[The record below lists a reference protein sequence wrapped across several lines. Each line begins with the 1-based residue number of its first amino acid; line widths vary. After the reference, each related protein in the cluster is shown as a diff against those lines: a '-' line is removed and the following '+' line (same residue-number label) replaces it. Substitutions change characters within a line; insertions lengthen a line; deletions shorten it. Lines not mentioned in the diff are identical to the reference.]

1 MERWMFSRL
10 RWIPVWM
17 LFGGGMINYMDRSAL
32 SIAAPLMMRDLH
44 LDTVQLGFIFSS
56 FFAGY
61 ALFNFLGGYASD
73 VFGPKRVFTVSMTM
87 WSLFCGSTAAAV
99 GFTSLLVVRVIFGF
113 GEGPFSAA
121 ANKMVSNSFPRREIA
136 SAIGAA
142 NAGTPLGG
150 ALAGPVAGW
159 IAVKY
164 GWRASFVVLG
174 MIGLVWTLL
183 WVTVAVERPD
193 AHPRLNEAE
202 RAEIESDRGQQG
214 TRHTKFPLT
223 FYLRQPAVLVTGF
236 AFFGYGF
243 ILYFF
248 LSWFPI
254 YLSAYQHLSITSM
267 SFMNVIPWLLGF
279 IGLCI
284 SGWVCDFLFRKTGDA
299 LFSRKLVLVT
309 CLSLAGIS
317 VALTGLVT
325 GVVSAVALMAV
336 AVFFNYLTGTA
347 YWAIIQDTVQGEN
360 VGGASGFVHFIANC
374 AGIIGPAA
382 TGFIVHA
389 TGSFTGAFL
398 LSGGVAII
406 AALLVAKFVKPI
418 ASMPDFARSGF

>member
-1 MERWMFSRL
+1 MFSRL
-10 RWIPVWM
+10 RWIPVWL

-32 SIAAPLMMRDLH
+32 SIAAPLMMRDLR

-73 VFGPKRVFTVSMTM
+73 VIGPKRVFTVSMTI
-87 WSLFCGSTAAAV
+87 WSLFCGLTAAAV
-99 GFTSLLVVRVIFGF
+99 GFTSLMVVRVIFGF

-121 ANKMVSNSFPRREIA
+121 ANKMVSNWFPRREIA
-136 SAIGAA
+136 SAIGVA

-150 ALAGPVAGW
+150 ALAGPLVGW
-159 IAVKY
+159 IALNY
-164 GWRASFVVLG
+164 GWRASFVVLAVL
-174 MIGLVWTLL
+174 GLVWTSL
-183 WVTVAVERPD
+183 WVTLAVERPD
-193 AHPRLNEAE
+193 AHPHLNEAE
-202 RAEIESDRGQQG
+202 RAEIESDRGQEAPQ
-214 TRHTKFPLT
+214 RRKLPLR

-254 YLSAYQHLSITSM
+254 YLTAAQHLSITTM
-267 SFMNVIPWLLGF
+267 SFVNVIPWLLGSV
-279 IGLCI
+279 GLYV
-284 SGWVCDFLFRKTGDA
+284 SGLVCDFLFRKTGDA

-317 VALTGLVT
+317 VAVSGLVA
-325 GVVSAVALMAV
+325 GVVSAVSLMAL
-336 AVFFNYLTGTA
+336 AIFFNYLTGTA

-360 VGGASGFVHFIANC
+360 VGGGSGFVHLIANC
-374 AGIIGPAA
+374 AGIIGPAV
-382 TGFIVHA
+382 TGLIVHS

-398 LSGGVAII
+398 LAGGVAIL
-406 AALLVAKFVKPI
+406 ASVLVAKFVKPLVSI
-418 ASMPDFARSGF
+418 PEVSPS